1 MSNSIKQAFSALDYF
16 TSQKEDPQ
24 KYIRVVD
31 NILLMYFAVLSCLE
45 VSSSLSGVLLAGFY
59 RLVDNF
65 FLRITY
71 LTRP

>member
-45 VSSSLSGVLLAGFY
+45 VSSSLLRSPISWLLLSFS
-59 RLVDNF
+59 
-65 FLRITY
+65 
-71 LTRP
+71 